1 MTATLTEHTSASD
14 EASTSIDHIAAPLAT
29 HDAAVTELP
38 SSDEAS
44 AQSAPAAG
52 RFESARPVLET
63 LFTHY
68 PQLFGAQFLPLKLGI
83 FQELLAKHPGVFERE
98 SLKTALGV
106 HARSTRYL
114 QAVAASQKRYGLD
127 GQPCEDLAPE
137 HIYFAIVEVYRRRQK
152 RSPEDLSPKVRR
164 QLVTAFEASGLE
176 RQDYLAKVQTKDDA
190 SNALIEQAL
199 TERDERIAKE
209 AALLRAYDA
218 SGKTPD
224 EFADMYGMRLRDVT
238 AALARRKA

>member
-1 MTATLTEHTSASD
+1 MHSMAPDTEQDTSSASTP
-14 EASTSIDHIAAPLAT
+14 STGKAA
-29 HDAAVTELP
+29 
-38 SSDEAS
+38 AS
-44 AQSAPAAG
+44 ARAEPG

-83 FQELLAKHPGVFERE
+83 FQELLAAHPTVFERE

-137 HIYFAIVEVYRRRQK
+137 HIYFAIVEIFRRRQK
-152 RSPEDLSPKVRR
+152 RTPDDLRPKVRR
-164 QLVTAFEASGLE
+164 QLLAAFEASGLE
-176 RQDYLAKVQTKDDA
+176 RQDYLAKVQTKDEA
-190 SNALIEQAL
+190 SNALIEDAL
-199 TERDERIAKE
+199 AELDERHAKE

-218 SGKTPD
+218 SGKTPE

-238 AALARRKA
+238 AALARRKT